1 MRHSANI
8 IILVCLFAVALQ
20 AQKQV
25 YTVVRGQ
32 VTDAEN
38 KSTIPFASI
47 SVPGMPI
54 GVRSDVD
61 GNYELKTDKNITQI
75 KCSVIGYQ
83 SKTIEVK
90 TGKLQVVNIALSPEA
105 QVLGE
110 VTIKAEKYRNK
121 NNPAVELIQLVVAN
135 RDKNHIQ
142 KLQTYHDE
150 QYEKIFFGLSHLRD
164 KMKERRMLK
173 SVRFLLD
180 NTDTSKVEGLNIVP
194 VFLQENFMDYYSQ
207 TDPKKWKKY
216 VKATKSVQFPG
227 YVDQDGMNKVLQY
240 MYEEIDIY
248 DNYITLL
255 TDQFL
260 SPIANNAP
268 LFYRYYPK
276 DTSVEDGRKIV
287 RLEFYPR
294 NKTDMLLQGD
304 LFIAL
309 DSTYPVKRINFTINP
324 AINLNWVTD
333 LDITQDYQFLPNG
346 KCILSTED
354 YRLQFG
360 LSEKSI
366 GMAAQRFVVHK
377 NPEINQPQPDS
388 LFRGISEIVHLP
400 SSLKTDTAF
409 FSANRPTPLNHAEEW
424 TYKNMDSLQQTP
436 FYRIVS
442 KGLYILIGA
451 YTHVGPHVEIG
462 PINSFYAFNDIEGVR
477 LKFGGRTSVKLSNRF
492 RLEGYGAYGI
502 KDQTWKYSIG
512 GTYALGGTQYNKFP
526 FEVVRVSYM
535 KDVLLPGQSFQ
546 GSIQTASF
554 GNSIVRGVNNK
565 FFMTHKL
572 KVEYEREF
580 NNHFSY
586 IAGIQQQDFSP
597 LGALKFEP
605 ATGGGPLDYQPV
617 TAAAPFLQLR
627 YGRGEKTYQGSN
639 DRVLIDFN
647 YIATLRYSRGINGFM
662 NGQYNYHEVIG
673 SIFKYTDVPPFGY
686 NILFVEAG
694 GLYGKVPYPFLTIHR
709 GNQSYFTQRYA
720 YNLMN
725 FMEFISDRYVT
736 LITEQYFNGFFLNK
750 IPLLRR
756 LKWREVCT
764 FKMIYG
770 TVSAQN
776 RPDANSTGLY
786 KFPTESDGTPITHT
800 LERKPYA
807 EMSVGVS
814 NIFRVL
820 RIDYIQRLSYLQNP
834 GISKSGLRASIV
846 LTF

>member
-1 MRHSANI
+1 MHMSAR
-8 IILVCLFAVALQ
+8 ILILCCLFAVQVQ
-20 AQKQV
+20 AQKQA

-54 GVRSDVD
+54 GVRTDVD
-61 GNYELKTDKNITQI
+61 GNYELKTDKPITQI
-75 KCSVIGYQ
+75 KCSVLGYE
-83 SKTIEVK
+83 SKTIDVK
-90 TGKLQVVNIALSPEA
+90 TGKQQVINIVLAPSSE
-105 QVLGE
+105 VLGE

-121 NNPAVELIQLVVAN
+121 NNPAVELIQLVVQN

-142 KLQTYHDE
+142 ELQTYHDE

-164 KMKERRMLK
+164 KMKDRRMLK

-180 NTDTSKVEGLNIVP
+180 NTDTSKVEGLGVVP

-207 TDPKKWKKY
+207 KNPKKWKKY
-216 VKATKSVQFPG
+216 ITASKSVQFPG
-227 YVDQDGMNKVLQY
+227 YVDQEGMNKILQY

-276 DTSVEDGRKIV
+276 DTSIEDGRKIV

-346 KCILSTED
+346 KCILNTED

-366 GMAAQRFVVHK
+366 GMAAQRFVVHR
-377 NPEINQPQPDS
+377 NPQINQTLPDS
-388 LFRGISEIVHLP
+388 LFKGISEIVHLP
-400 SSLKTDTAF
+400 ISTKTDTAF
-409 FSANRPTPLNHAEEW
+409 FTANRPTPLNHAEEW
-424 TYKNMDSLQQTP
+424 TYRNMDSLQQTK
-436 FYRIVS
+436 FYRIMS
-442 KGLYILIGA
+442 QGLYILIGA
-451 YTHVGPHVEIG
+451 YTPVGKNFEIG
-462 PINSFYAFNDIEGVR
+462 PINSFYAFNAVEGTR
-477 LKFGGRTSVKLSNRF
+477 IRFGGHTSSNLSNRF
-492 RLEGYGAYGI
+492 KLDAWVAYGF
-502 KDQTWKYSIG
+502 KDERLKYYIG
-512 GTYALGGTQYNKFP
+512 GTFALPGTQYNKFP
-526 FEVVRVSYM
+526 VNLFRVNYTN
-535 KDVLLPGQSFQ
+535 DVLLPGQNFQ
-546 GSIQTASF
+546 GTQLSNLGS
-554 GNSIVRGVNNK
+554 SVVRGVNDK
-565 FFMTHKL
+565 FFLTHKL

-580 NNHFSY
+580 DNHFSY
-586 IAGIQQQDFSP
+586 IVGVKQQDYSA
-597 LGALKFEP
+597 LGALRFEP
-605 ATGGGPLDYQPV
+605 ASGGAPEYKPV
-617 TAAAPFLQLR
+617 TAASPYLQLR
-627 YGRGEKTYQGSN
+627 YGRGEKNYQSSN
-639 DRVLIDFN
+639 SNERVLIDFN
-647 YIATLRYSRGINGFM
+647 YIATLRYSKGINGFM
-662 NGQYNYHEVIG
+662 GGQYNYHEVVG
-673 SIFKYTDVPPFGY
+673 SIYKYTDVPPFGY
-686 NILFVEAG
+686 NILYMEAG
-694 GLYGKVPYPFLTIHR
+694 GLFGKVPYPFLTIHR
-709 GNQSYFTQRYA
+709 GNQSYFNQVFS

-725 FMEFISDRYVT
+725 FMEFISDRYATV
-736 LITEQYFNGFFLNK
+736 ITEHYFNGFFLNK

-770 TVSAQN
+770 GVSAQN

-786 KFPTESDGTPITHT
+786 KFPTEPDGTPITHT
-800 LERKPYA
+800 LEKKPYA
-807 EMSVGVS
+807 EMGIGVS

-834 GISKSGLRASIV
+834 GISKSGIRASIV